1 MNETQLAQQSIA
13 QTLANSAF
21 FAHIREKLFSGSLN
35 QSQVDGLNLLV
46 LSSVEQ
52 GLNLQQIAYVL
63 ATAYH
68 ETARTM
74 KPLEEYGKGKNYD
87 YGKWQ
92 INSNGVKYCFKD
104 GSRSSVYTQDECP
117 HLFYGRGFV
126 QLTWRNNYA
135 KAGAKVGADL
145 VTQPDL
151 ATQPKTAAK
160 IIACGMAEG
169 WFTGKRLAD
178 YITDSRCDY
187 VAARRIVNGTDKA
200 DLIAGYAR
208 IFETALN
215 AV

>member
-1 MNETQLAQQSIA
+1 M
-13 QTLANSAF
+13 
-21 FAHIREKLFSGSLN
+21 
-35 QSQVDGLNLLV
+35 
-46 LSSVEQ
+46 
-52 GLNLQQIAYVL
+52 
-63 ATAYH
+63 
-68 ETARTM
+68 
-74 KPLEEYGKGKNYD
+74 
-87 YGKWQ
+87 
-92 INSNGVKYCFKD
+92 KYCFKD

-151 ATQPKTAAK
+151 ATQPETAAK

-169 WFTGKRLAD
+169 LAD